1 MSTRIS
7 LKVFNSGDLVRI
19 ECSAPLF
26 LEQDLN
32 DIPWNVADRIEYAES
47 GDLALIVNE
56 NPRAGRVEILHS
68 RHQRRW
74 IWSDYL
80 TLIKDENV

>member
-7 LKVFNSGDLVRI
+7 LKIFNSGDLVRI
-19 ECSAPLF
+19 NCSAPLF

-32 DIPWNVADRIEYAES
+32 EIPWCVADRIEYAES

-80 TLIKDENV
+80 IIVEDVNV

>member
-1 MSTRIS
+1 M
-7 LKVFNSGDLVRI
+7 FNSGDLVRI
-19 ECSAPLF
+19 KCSAPLF

-32 DIPWNVADRIEYAES
+32 KIPWGVADRIEFAES

-56 NPRAGRVEILHS
+56 NPRAARVEILHS

-74 IWSDYL
+74 ILSDYL

>member
-7 LKVFNSGDLVRI
+7 LKMFNSGDLVRI

-32 DIPWNVADRIEYAES
+32 DIPWSVADRIEYAS
-47 GDLALIVNE
+47 PGDLALIVNE
-56 NPRAGRVEILHS
+56 NKKGARVEILHS

-74 IWSDYL
+74 IRSEYL

>member
-1 MSTRIS
+1 
-7 LKVFNSGDLVRI
+7 VFNLGDLVRI

-32 DIPWNVADRIEYAES
+32 DVPWSVADRIEYAES
-47 GDLALIVNE
+47 GDLALIINE
-56 NPRAGRVEILHS
+56 NPRAVRVQILHS
-68 RHQRRW
+68 RHQLRW
-74 IWSDYL
+74 ICSDYL